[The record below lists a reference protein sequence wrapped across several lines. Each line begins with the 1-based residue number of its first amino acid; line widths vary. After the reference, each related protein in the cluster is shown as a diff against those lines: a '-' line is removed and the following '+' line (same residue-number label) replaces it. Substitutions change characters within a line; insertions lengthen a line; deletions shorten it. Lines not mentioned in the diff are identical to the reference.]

1 MIAEF
6 SVVPIGMGENLSQ
19 YVAECVKVVQ
29 ASGLDHEL
37 TPMGTIVQGDM
48 EEVMAV
54 IMSCHRKVLS
64 MAGRVVT
71 DIRIDDRKNE
81 HHMSAKVE
89 SVRAKLGP

>member
-6 SVVPIGMGENLSQ
+6 SVIPIGVGESLSH

-48 EEVMAV
+48 EEVLAV
-54 IMSCHRKVLS
+54 IMSCHQKVLS
-64 MAGRVVT
+64 MSGRVVT
-71 DIRIDDRKNE
+71 DIKIDDRKNE
-81 HHMSAKVE
+81 RHMSAKVE
-89 SVRAKLGP
+89 SVRAKL

>member
-6 SVVPIGMGENLSQ
+6 SVIPIGMGESLSH

-29 ASGLDHEL
+29 SSGLDHEL

-48 EEVMAV
+48 EQVMTV

-64 MAGRVVT
+64 MSDRVMT
-71 DIRIDDRKNE
+71 DIRIDDRKAE
-81 HHMSAKVE
+81 HPMGAKVE
-89 SVRAKLGP
+89 SVRAKL

>member
-6 SVVPIGMGENLSQ
+6 SVMPIGVGESLSD

-64 MAGRVVT
+64 MSGRVVT
-71 DIRIDDRKNE
+71 DIKIDDRKIE
-81 HHMSAKVE
+81 RHMSAKVE
-89 SVRAKLGP
+89 SVRAKL

>member
-1 MIAEF
+1 M
-6 SVVPIGMGENLSQ
+6 PIGMGESLSD

-48 EEVMAV
+48 EEVMKV
-54 IMSCHRKVLS
+54 IMSCHQKVLS
-64 MAGRVVT
+64 MSNRVVT

-81 HHMSAKVE
+81 RHMSAKVE
-89 SVRAKLGP
+89 SVRAKL